1 MATLNEIA
9 YNIKNLAYGGKSN
22 TEANVTTKQIKTWIA
37 YHRANM
43 IREIA
48 AKNEDV
54 PGAFYQEFPL
64 RGWMDAQCGLLE
76 RGFAFPIVA
85 NRVSQNAIQ
94 SSWSDYVQSKIAT
107 FLNSQTGDLDSYESI
122 IFSQRTISEAGILF
136 GDRAVAENEDYYG
149 RDFYDQHS
157 YEEKADYGHITY
169 YIPQVLDVE
178 DNVVNLRV
186 KKSHGAYV
194 QNHDTIDIPVISEQR
209 WKNKKFNKF
218 SNAKSVAGYVMQR
231 KGRHVA
237 QIEVE
242 RLPSYVGGEY
252 GFYSKDF
259 LKIGFLFSHL
269 RQAYGNY
276 IAPTQFRFT
285 CDLLLVNPKHSIYF
299 ESDETT
305 SYPVPESMI
314 PELVKRV
321 LSNEMNYELKA
332 PYDPLTDNAD
342 TNKVV
347 RPQVQKQVPKR

>member
-48 AKNEDV
+48 MKSEDI

-76 RGFAFPIVA
+76 GGFGDVATNIVA
-85 NRVSQNAIQ
+85 QNSIQ
-94 SSWSDYVQSKIAT
+94 EDWSDYVQASTST
-107 FLNSQTGDLDSYESI
+107 FTNSAGDIDSYESI
-122 IFSQRTISEAGILF
+122 IFSQRSISEANIPF
-136 GDRAVAENEDYYG
+136 GMRAVVENEDYYG
-149 RDFYDQHS
+149 RDFYDQHT
-157 YEEKADYGHITY
+157 YEEKADYGHVTF
-169 YIPQVLDVE
+169 YIPQVLDLE
-178 DNVVNLRV
+178 DNIVNLRV
-186 KKSHGAYV
+186 KKSHGAFV

-209 WKNKKFNKF
+209 WKNKKFNRF

-231 KGRHVA
+231 KGRHVGS
-237 QIEVE
+237 QLEVE
-242 RLPSYVGGEY
+242 RLRSYADGEY
-252 GFYSKDF
+252 GFYSKD
-259 LKIGFLFSHL
+259 LLRIGFLFSHL
-269 RQAYGNY
+269 RQARGSYM
-276 IAPTQFRFT
+276 APTQFRFT
-285 CDLLLVNPKHSIYF
+285 CDLLLVNPKHSIYYK
-299 ESDETT
+299 SDETT